1 MHMHM
6 HMHMHMQHAT
16 CTCNMHMHMHMQ
28 HARICTHV
36 QESDFQ
42 LEAALVPMD
51 IKLPQKE
58 GAAILK
64 GMKLLQ
70 REVVKGAQ
78 QRRTLN
84 AGGSLRVEF
93 ANELRGRGVP
103 REAVRAAAALLP

>member
-1 MHMHM
+1 MRPDHPN
-6 HMHMHMQHAT
+6 AVPGT
-16 CTCNMHMHMHMQ
+16 YY
-28 HARICTHV
+28 ISVYGV

-42 LEAALVPMD
+42 LEASLVPME
-51 IKLPQKE
+51 IKLPQRE
-58 GAAILK
+58 GDQILK

-103 REAVRAAAALLP
+103 REAARAAATLLTRPKPSPEPEP

>member
-1 MHMHM
+1 M
-6 HMHMHMQHAT
+6 
-16 CTCNMHMHMHMQ
+16 
-28 HARICTHV
+28 
-36 QESDFQ
+36 E
-42 LEAALVPMD
+42 
-51 IKLPQKE
+51 IKLPQRE
-58 GAAILK
+58 GDQILK

-103 REAVRAAAALLP
+103 REAARAAATLLTRPKPSPELEP